1 MEHSLRKK
9 KRTRTPR
16 RKETR
21 PDARAAPR
29 APAPVS
35 KERRRSERL
44 STRIPA
50 ILLGIDA
57 AGREF
62 FDRSEIVSLDSHG
75 ARMHTR
81 FPIRPGTILEVRLTN
96 ELVTKRLRAVWQ
108 GEAGSLYE
116 WLIGLEFED
125 PNEAWN
131 LPMLRARWEVNS

>member
-44 STRIPA
+44 STRLA
-50 ILLGIDA
+50 AHTLRRGLAHLGTHFKCFQRAGGTATATSSVGA
-57 AGREF
+57 ARTAP
-62 FDRSEIVSLDSHG
+62 R
-75 ARMHTR
+75 
-81 FPIRPGTILEVRLTN
+81 
-96 ELVTKRLRAVWQ
+96 RLRFAISPRAASRRVW
-108 GEAGSLYE
+108 
-116 WLIGLEFED
+116 LEREPVLFPVPGRVRVFE
-125 PNEAWN
+125 
-131 LPMLRARWEVNS
+131 S

>member
-29 APAPVS
+29 APDLVA

-57 AGREF
+57 AGREL
-62 FDRSEIVSLDSHG
+62 FDRAEIVSLDSHG
-75 ARMHTR
+75 ARIHTR
-81 FPIRPGTILEVRLTN
+81 IPRRPGTLPEVRLTN
-96 ELVTKRLRAVWQ
+96 DRVTK
-108 GEAGSLYE
+108 
-116 WLIGLEFED
+116 
-125 PNEAWN
+125 
-131 LPMLRARWEVNS
+131 